1 MLFQD
6 RNKESGY
13 FLIGFLLNILMVE
26 PDAFLEIE
34 TRPGLRAFR
43 YVELPHELVEREDFL
58 LGAWIPA

>member
-26 PDAFLEIE
+26 PDAFFIIKFSARPATMTQIE
-34 TRPGLRAFR
+34 QFDQLI
-43 YVELPHELVEREDFL
+43 H
-58 LGAWIPA
+58 